1 MGHAV
6 SGAFADP
13 YSVRIHATSLYL
25 LVVMEAFCFI
35 WNECF
40 RDGRHEIRVRLKED
54 WVSENGGRVRCVMD
68 FGSVFVVWKVGVG

>member
-1 MGHAV
+1 M
-6 SGAFADP
+6 
-13 YSVRIHATSLYL
+13 
-25 LVVMEAFCFI
+25 VMEAFCFI
-35 WNECF
+35 RNECF